1 MIETM
6 SNSNDQI
13 FNILFDNDEITWQSM
28 IYDLVSSEKMDP
40 WDVDVSLLAAKFLEK
55 LKEIK
60 QMDLNISGKVLLAAA
75 ILLRVKSYRFMDE
88 DMGALDA
95 LIANANSPEESE
107 FFEDLVDYEQGGAIN
122 LDDKPQIFP
131 RTPQPRKR
139 KVSVFDLVNAL
150 EKALDVYKRRPAK
163 IQEPTKMRVP
173 EKKRDISL
181 VIRDVYKKVTDHFGS
196 LGKKAPKLTFSLL
209 LNNTDK
215 NKDDKLFT
223 FIPLLHLDH
232 QRKLEL
238 TQEEHFGEININ
250 LLKNTVSVKN

>member
-1 MIETM
+1 M
-6 SNSNDQI
+6 SNSNEQI

-55 LKEIK
+55 LKKFKE
-60 QMDLNISGKVLLAAA
+60 MDLKISGKILLAAA
-75 ILLRVKSYRFMDE
+75 ILLRVKSYRFLEE
-88 DMGALDA
+88 DITALDA
-95 LIANANSPEESE
+95 LIANASQPEEDE
-107 FFEDLVDYEQGGAIN
+107 FFDDLMDYGDSGAVN
-122 LDDKPQIFP
+122 LEEKPKIYP

-150 EKALDVYKRRPAK
+150 EKALDVYKRRPK
-163 IQEPTKMRVP
+163 KVEEKTKVRAP

-181 VIRDVYKKVTDHFGS
+181 VIRDVYKKITTHFEN

-209 LNNTDK
+209 VNDTEQTK
-215 NKDDKLFT
+215 EDKLFT

-232 QRKLEL
+232 QRKVEL
-238 TQEEHFGEININ
+238 LQQEHFGEIDIQ
-250 LLKNTVSVKN
+250 LLNNKTAKN